1 MSLVDGSTVANIS
14 ELLKET
20 YSPDVINKQFKDF
33 TQTYDRLEKSDR
45 RIAGKKYNFNITYAN
60 PMGGGARG
68 DNQLLPSPLTGK
80 YDQGNIVPTFNYH
93 RLRHTGPAI
102 EAAKGN
108 ASAFMEAMGG
118 EVEMA
123 LNALAVDLNRQC
135 HSDGFG
141 ALATLTAASDS
152 LSTTATWTA
161 TCDNDVGLMNLQEG
175 MVIDFYNTAGA
186 IDQSATSSRILSLNP
201 ATKVITF
208 EANDGTYKA
217 DHPIVAARSYT
228 IATDTVPSG
237 SVIVRQGAR
246 EAAFATSDTP
256 IEITGLE
263 GIYDDGTLLAS
274 FEGVTISGNPK
285 WTANVLGN
293 SGVNRELTQ
302 NLMLQAINRTRIASG
317 RQINK
322 IRMGLGQQ
330 RKYFELLAP
339 DVRYVPT
346 KLEGGYE
353 TLTFSAGDGKIEIFV
368 DPAQPPNKMYFEPN
382 GVIKKYEQKPLG
394 WIEADQRLHQRAD
407 YDAYDQALCIY
418 TNLGVENRNS
428 LSLLKDLTEPAL
440 Y

>member
-1 MSLVDGSTVANIS
+1 MSDVDGSTAANIS

-20 YSPDVINKQFKDF
+20 YSGAVINKQFKDF
-33 TQTYDRLEKSDR
+33 TQTYERIEKSDR

-80 YDQGNIVPTFNYH
+80 YDQGNIRPTFNYH

-102 EAAKGN
+102 EASKGD
-108 ASAFMEAMGG
+108 AAAFMEAMGG

-141 ALATLTAASDS
+141 AMATLSEDSDA
-152 LSTTATWTA
+152 LSTSATWEA
-161 TCDNDVGLMNLQEG
+161 TCDNDVGLAQLQEG
-175 MVIDFYNTAGA
+175 MVVDFYTAGGA

-228 IATDTVPSG
+228 IATDAVPSG
-237 SVIVRQGAR
+237 SIIVRQGAR
-246 EAAFATSDTP
+246 AAVHATTNDP
-256 IEITGLE
+256 IEITGLD
-263 GIYDDGTLLAS
+263 GLYDDGTLLAS
-274 FEGVTISGNPK
+274 FEGVTVADFPK
-285 WTANVLGN
+285 WSANVLRN
-293 SGVNRELTQ
+293 SGVNRELTVT
-302 NLMLQAINRTRIASG
+302 LMLQAIQRTRIASG
-317 RQINK
+317 MRIST

-330 RKYFELLAP
+330 RKYFDLLAP

-346 KLEGGYE
+346 EFKGGYE
-353 TLTFSAGDGKIEIFV
+353 MLTFHAGDGAIEILV
-368 DPAQPPNKMYFEPN
+368 DPAQKPNKIYFEPKSI
-382 GVIKKYEQKPLG
+382 VKKYETKPLG
-394 WIEADQRLHQRAD
+394 WIDADQRLHQRAD
-407 YDAYDQALCIY
+407 FDAYDQALCIY
-418 TNLGVENRNS
+418 TNLGVENRNC
-428 LSLLKDLTEPAL
+428 LSLLTDLTEPPL